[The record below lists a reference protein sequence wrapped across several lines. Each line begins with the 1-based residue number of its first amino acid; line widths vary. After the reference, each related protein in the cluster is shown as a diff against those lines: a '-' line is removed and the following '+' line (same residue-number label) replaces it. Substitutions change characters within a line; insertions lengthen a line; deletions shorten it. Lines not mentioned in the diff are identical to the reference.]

1 MVLGQATFMLR
12 KDNIGVLWDKKKI
25 PKESGKLLLLTKI
38 SQILLIITFQVSSIL
53 YLRNLPSLIG
63 EYI

>member
-25 PKESGKLLLLTKI
+25 PKESGKLLLLTK
-38 SQILLIITFQVSSIL
+38 LA
-53 YLRNLPSLIG
+53 G
-63 EYI
+63 